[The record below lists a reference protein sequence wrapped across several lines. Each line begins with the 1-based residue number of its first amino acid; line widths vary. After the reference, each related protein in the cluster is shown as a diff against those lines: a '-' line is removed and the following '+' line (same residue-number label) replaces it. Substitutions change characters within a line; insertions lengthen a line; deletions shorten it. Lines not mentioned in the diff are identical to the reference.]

1 MIRFGTSGWRAVIS
15 DEFTFANVRRV
26 SRAIAAVVRESGAAE
41 PAGVAVGYDT
51 RFLSE
56 KFAAEAAAVL
66 MAEGIPAQIAT
77 DFLPTPVLAFA
88 ITRGGLAGGINVTAS
103 HNPPEYNGMK
113 FSTADGAPAPPET
126 TRRIEALA
134 PQMSGDPPPAGSE
147 QPVALDPK
155 EAYFVRLRELIDV
168 DALRRAHLKV
178 GVDSRFGTTRGW
190 LDRFLEDSGVQVV
203 RVNDRRDPMFGGD
216 SPDCSGR
223 NLNGLKEAVRTEK
236 LDLGL
241 ATDGDGDRFG
251 VVDRDGTEVTP
262 NLILALLADD
272 LAETR
277 GWRDGVGRTVA
288 TTHLLDRVA
297 AHHGFPVYETPVG
310 FKYFQPLLSSGKIF
324 LGAEESAGLSVKG
337 HVPEKDG
344 ILATLLVAE
353 MVGRREES
361 IAAQARRLYDKV
373 GTVVT
378 RRVDRRF
385 DPEAREELSR
395 RTATAP
401 DRLAGV
407 AVDRVVTLD
416 GSKWIREDGAW
427 LLVRISGT
435 EPVVRIYAEAG
446 EPEALDEL
454 VQAGLALLP

>member
-26 SRAIAAVVRESGAAE
+26 SRAIAAVVRESGAPGAS
-41 PAGVAVGYDT
+41 GVAVGYDT

-56 KFAAEAAAVL
+56 RFAAEAAAVL
-66 MAEGIPAQIAT
+66 MAEGVPAQIAT
-77 DFLPTPVLAFA
+77 GFLPTPVLAFA
-88 ITRGGLAGGINVTAS
+88 ITDGGLAGGINITAS

-134 PQMSGDPPPAGSE
+134 LEMSGEPLPAGSK
-147 QPVALDPK
+147 QPADLDPRA
-155 EAYFVRLRELIDV
+155 AYFLRLRELIDV
-168 DALRRAHLKV
+168 DALRRAGLKV

-216 SPDCSGR
+216 SPDCSGK
-223 NLNGLKEAVRTEK
+223 NLDVLREAVRSEN

-251 VVDRDGTEVTP
+251 VVDGDGTEVTP

-277 GWRDGVGRTVA
+277 GWREGVGRTVA

-297 AHHGFPVYETPVG
+297 AHHGFSVFETPVG
-310 FKYFQPLLSSGKIF
+310 FKYFQPLLSAGKIF

-373 GTVVT
+373 GTVLT

-385 DPEAREELSR
+385 DPEARDELSR
-395 RTATAP
+395 RTATPP

-446 EPEALDEL
+446 EPGILEEL